1 MSALL
6 TCASCARPLPRAPFP
21 QDARPRLQAIKRGG
35 PCTCSRCL
43 ESDATNRFSLG
54 ELTRT
59 CSQCGAVLFEREGPN
74 VCCNLGTHAV
84 DFSTFFR
91 DPPEHLLAIYRRRWP
106 TAANGPQRA
115 TPKASSP
122 AASSSISFSAMSR
135 RVNDLFCLA
144 QHVAQSSSDERELH
158 LAAPGR
164 PANIRIHGTMYR
176 KIFTAADAAP
186 LRYLI
191 VDPLERTKAA
201 ATLELR
207 PAIVEP
213 IERFLLT
220 NIPALARVRPTPALL
235 TSAAAPI
242 RHRPAAATQAKRRR
256 QRSAPLR
263 SPARCRAPAEP
274 PPFPS

>member
-6 TCASCARPLPRAPFP
+6 TCASCARLLPRASFP
-21 QDARPRLQAIKRGG
+21 QDTKPRLQAIWRGG
-35 PCTCSRCL
+35 PCTCSACL
-43 ESDATNRFSLG
+43 DTDATHTFSLG
-54 ELTRT
+54 ELNKT
-59 CSQCGAVLFEREGPN
+59 CSHCGAMLFEREGPN
-74 VCCNLGTHAV
+74 VCCNFGTHAV

-91 DPPEHLLAIYRRRWP
+91 EPPDNLLAIYRQHWP
-106 TAANGPQRA
+106 TAAKGPRRK
-115 TPKASSP
+115 TPT
-122 AASSSISFSAMSR
+122 ASSSASSSSMSFSALSR
-135 RVNDLFCLA
+135 RVNNLFCLA
-144 QHVAQSSSDERELH
+144 QHVVQSSSDERELH

-186 LRYLI
+186 LRCLI